1 MARNER
7 MGRLTLYLARLFG
20 TNTLAFAIVAAVLI
34 WLIQCLRIFDVVSVK
49 GQGFLTLLGQAVLT
63 MPPLLIVFLY
73 VCAGIGLGRA
83 LRDLQASQELAVI
96 HSSRRIGALFGG
108 IALFMAAAALVLLVL
123 SNFVDPLAS
132 RKLNDWSAS
141 IAADLVSRTLRPHRF
156 AQVVPGVI
164 MVIGGRAGQGEI
176 TEFFADDTR
185 DPAVRRTYVARS
197 ATVATDENG
206 YVLNLRDGYL
216 QYVTSDGRFSQV
228 SFNAYSLGLDK
239 LTEAADS
246 GNGLAEL
253 NSVALIEQQLAA
265 GSWDPKAVELLV
277 KRAAEGLRIIG
288 MCIFVAGLAGF
299 PSGKRMRRGM
309 PLEVTVLLV
318 AFAERIVTAYTP
330 GLMAPFA
337 GAVLMLVA
345 GVAFLLYKLRVHQS
359 LFGAL
364 GRREAP
370 A

>member
-1 MARNER
+1 MS
-7 MGRLTLYLARLFG
+7 RLTVYLARLFS
-20 TNTLAFAIVAAVLI
+20 TNTLAFATVAAVLI

-73 VCAGIGLGRA
+73 VCVGIGLGRA

-108 IALFMAAAALVLLVL
+108 IAWFTLISALVLLVL
-123 SNFVDPLAS
+123 SNFIDPLAS

-164 MVIGGRAGQGEI
+164 MVIGGRSGQGEI

-197 ATVATDENG
+197 ATVATDPNG

-216 QYVTSDGRFSQV
+216 QYVTSDNRFSQV
-228 SFNAYSLGLDK
+228 SFSSYSLGLDK
-239 LTEAADS
+239 LTEPADNA
-246 GNGLAEL
+246 NGLAEL
-253 NSVALIEQQLAA
+253 NSIDLVQSQLAA
-265 GSWDPKAVELLV
+265 GQWAPKAVELLT

-288 MCIFVAGLAGF
+288 MCFFVAGLAGF
-299 PSGKRMRRGM
+299 PSGKRTRRGL
-309 PLEVTVLLV
+309 PLEVTVLLA
-318 AFAERIVTAYTP
+318 AFAERIVTAYTH
-330 GLMAPFA
+330 GVMAPFA
-337 GAVLMLVA
+337 GAVLMLVV
-345 GVAFLLYKLRVHQS
+345 GIGFLLYKLRVHQS
-359 LFGAL
+359 LLWAL

>member
-1 MARNER
+1 MS
-7 MGRLTLYLARLFG
+7 RLTLYLARLFS
-20 TNTLAFAIVAAVLI
+20 TNTLAFAVVAAVLI

-49 GQGFLTLLGQAVLT
+49 GQNFLTLLGQAVLT

-73 VCAGIGLGRA
+73 VCVGIGLGRT
-83 LRDLQASQELAVI
+83 LRDLQGSQELAVI

-108 IALFMAAAALVLLVL
+108 IAVFTAASALVLLVL
-123 SNFVDPLAS
+123 SNFIDPLAS

-164 MVIGGRAGQGEI
+164 MLIGGRSGQGEI

-206 YVLNLRDGYL
+206 YVLNLHDGYL
-216 QYVTSDGRFSQV
+216 QYVTGDNRFSQV
-228 SFNAYSLGLDK
+228 SFSSYSLGLDK
-239 LTEAADS
+239 LTEPADA

-253 NSVALIEQQLAA
+253 NSIALIQKQIADGQWSPE
-265 GSWDPKAVELLV
+265 AVELLT

-288 MCIFVAGLAGF
+288 MCFFVAGLAGF
-299 PSGKRMRRGM
+299 PSGKRMRRGL
-309 PLEVTVLLV
+309 PLEVTVLLA
-318 AFAERIVTAYTP
+318 AFVERIVTAYTP
-330 GLMAPFA
+330 GTAAPFA
-337 GAVLMLVA
+337 GAILMLVI
-345 GVAFLLYKLRVHQS
+345 GVGLLLYKLRAHQS
-359 LFGAL
+359 LL
-364 GRREAP
+364 WTVGRREAP